1 MGQKTGVW
9 PTEEDVRGWASGL
22 GFQDWY
28 KIRFAAG
35 FMSSSVFISGSY
47 GCKAVLREAGH
58 GCSPTGLALSLP
70 SPVTAIPLG
79 APGGPDDQWYGLG
92 RTGTAAV

>member
-1 MGQKTGVW
+1 MHW
-9 PTEEDVRGWASGL
+9 SCE
-22 GFQDWY
+22 
-28 KIRFAAG
+28 
-35 FMSSSVFISGSY
+35 GSY

-58 GCSPTGLALSLP
+58 GCSPTGLALSPP